1 MEITKTTQLI
11 IVYCYVQIVIL
22 LLETINSKILISQ
35 QEDIEK
41 SIIKKIK
48 RLIEV

>member
-22 LLETINSKILISQ
+22 LLKTINSKILISQ